1 MNLLCLLS
9 ALHNELPSSPQ
20 HEQVIVELPAP
31 HMKAAIIMSAVVP
44 SLICTTVIPA
54 APPIITP
61 EQTNL
66 QPAFHFKMVAPSILE
81 LKDIVSSADWPQSVS
96 MYDLFTWDPGGRVA
110 NHCTG

>member
-1 MNLLCLLS
+1 
-9 ALHNELPSSPQ
+9 
-20 HEQVIVELPAP
+20 
-31 HMKAAIIMSAVVP
+31 MKAAIIMSAVVP

-81 LKDIVSSADWPQSVS
+81 LKDIVSKSVS